1 VVLPQDSFDEF
12 EFRTTDSLQDK
23 FPIARIV
30 EKAATFAAGTKLG
43 QGLEICIEHI
53 AQDVIW
59 AKTI

>member
-1 VVLPQDSFDEF
+1 MVLPQDSFDEF

-30 EKAATFAAGTKLG
+30 EKAATFAAGAKLR

-53 AQDVIW
+53 PQDVVW